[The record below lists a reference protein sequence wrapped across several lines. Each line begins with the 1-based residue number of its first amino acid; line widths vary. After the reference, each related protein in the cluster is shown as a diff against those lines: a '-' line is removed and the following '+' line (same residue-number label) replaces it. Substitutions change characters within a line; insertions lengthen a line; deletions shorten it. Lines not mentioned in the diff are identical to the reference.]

1 MQALD
6 VLRSSAFRVALG
18 FALAMTAATSLI
30 FGIVYLQIITSNE
43 ASVRLILA
51 DEAAKGVNDTD
62 AEIRSALNLRLT
74 RDLRRLDYVAL
85 FDAAGAVVIGNIDA
99 MPEIGA
105 DGEAHFVAAV
115 RPPGAPDRLEPA
127 IFVARR
133 RADGGTLVLG
143 RSLVEVYALRETV
156 LVALATGLLPTL
168 LLAFAIAAFFARRTS
183 RRLSQIHE
191 TIAMIM
197 QGDLHVR
204 LPVRKR
210 PDEMDEV
217 ARDVNRMLDEI
228 VRLLIQIKGVGD
240 DIAHDLRAPLSVM
253 RTKLERGVAG
263 QDDRELRLVANQ
275 ALVELDKAMVTI
287 TALLRIAEIENG
299 PRSSEFKP
307 MDLAAICADAFEFFE
322 PLARA
327 KSILMTLDAKAPV
340 PIVGDA
346 DLMREALL
354 NLVDNAVKFTP
365 AGKVAISATLEAG
378 RPTIRVRDTGSGVEP
393 GEREKIFDRFHRTAH
408 HSHAAGSGLG
418 LSIAAAIASLHKF
431 DLKVKDNNPGA
442 QFEMTARFT
451 TVSAAVSRKKAWD

>member
-1 MQALD
+1 MRALE
-6 VLRSSAFRVALG
+6 VLRSSAFRVALA
-18 FALAMTAATSLI
+18 FTLAMTVATSLI
-30 FGIVYLQIITSNE
+30 FGVVYLQIVTSEE
-43 ASVRLILA
+43 ARVRLILV
-51 DEAAKGVNDTD
+51 DEAAKGANDSD
-62 AEIRSALNLRLT
+62 AELKTALDLRLT

-85 FDAAGAVVIGNIDA
+85 FDAAGKLLVGNIDK
-99 MPEIGA
+99 MPSIPV
-105 DGEAHFVAAV
+105 DGKSHFVSAAQAL
-115 RPPGAPDRLEPA
+115 GAQDRTEPA
-127 IFVARR
+127 IFVARLR
-133 RADGGTLVLG
+133 SDGSTLVLG
-143 RSLVEVYALRETV
+143 RSMLEFYELRATV
-156 LVALATGLLPTL
+156 LGALAAAIVPML
-168 LLAFAIAAFFARRTS
+168 LLALAIAAFFARRTS
-183 RRLSQIHE
+183 RRLARIHE
-191 TIAMIM
+191 TIARIM

-210 PDEMDEV
+210 PDDMDRVSGE
-217 ARDVNRMLDEI
+217 VNRMLDEI

-253 RTKLERGVAG
+253 RAKLERGVAG

-307 MDLAAICADAFEFFE
+307 MDLAAICGDAFEFFE

-365 AGKVAISATLEAG
+365 AGGKVAISATLEAG
-378 RPTIRVRDTGSGVEP
+378 RPTVRVRDSGSGVEP
-393 GEREKIFDRFHRTAH
+393 GEREKIFERFHRTAH

-418 LSIAAAIASLHKF
+418 LSIAAAIAGLHKF
-431 DLKVKDNNPGA
+431 DLKVKDNKPGA
-442 QFEMTARFT
+442 LFEMSARRGPAT
-451 TVSAAVSRKKAWD
+451 SAR

>member
-1 MQALD
+1 M
-6 VLRSSAFRVALG
+6 
-18 FALAMTAATSLI
+18 
-30 FGIVYLQIITSNE
+30 
-43 ASVRLILA
+43 
-51 DEAAKGVNDTD
+51 
-62 AEIRSALNLRLT
+62 
-74 RDLRRLDYVAL
+74 
-85 FDAAGAVVIGNIDA
+85 
-99 MPEIGA
+99 
-105 DGEAHFVAAV
+105 
-115 RPPGAPDRLEPA
+115 
-127 IFVARR
+127 
-133 RADGGTLVLG
+133 LG
-143 RSLVEVYALRETV
+143 RSLLEFYALRETV
-156 LVALATGLLPTL
+156 LGALATASLPML
-168 LLAFAIAAFFARRTS
+168 LLALAIAAFFARRTS
-183 RRLSQIHE
+183 RRLARIHE
-191 TIAMIM
+191 TIARIM

-210 PDEMDEV
+210 PDDMDRV

-253 RTKLERGVAG
+253 RAKLERGVAG

-307 MDLAAICADAFEFFE
+307 MDLAAICGDAFEFFE

-365 AGKVAISATLEAG
+365 AGGKVAISATLEAG
-378 RPTIRVRDTGSGVEP
+378 RPTVRVRDSGSGVEP
-393 GEREKIFDRFHRTAH
+393 GEREKIFERFHRTAH

-431 DLKVKDNNPGA
+431 DLKVKDNKPGA
-442 QFEMTARFT
+442 LFEMGARAERRCPPVRLPAPGPGSDLAAVCAGSFLGGQQ
-451 TVSAAVSRKKAWD
+451 SAASPGNSQRQPPLETAQPLLHSSASREKTIAVLKIARRAGSPLLIRRTDIGRPSCDHRRSRLRPRRRRRNRNVHDGVGGP